1 MLQLNNTIL
10 DNECAKDSMIGK
22 YIYMKHTNK
31 EMDIYH
37 IYSIKSV
44 INGKNIQYETN
55 KHFYFCIPFNRQC
68 KGFCY
73 DSKTNIELTNKDIL
87 YELSYD
93 EWLNTFRSFVENDG
107 KLVSDLPAKI
117 IKDEN
122 NTLRAL

>member
-1 MLQLNNTIL
+1 MKQLYNTIKT
-10 DNECAKDSMIGK
+10 NEYAKSFMIGK
-22 YIYMKHTNK
+22 YIYMKRSNK
-31 EMDIYH
+31 EMDIYY
-37 IYSIKSV
+37 IFNI
-44 INGKNIQYETN
+44 KNIIEENPVMYETD
-55 KHFYFCIPFNRQC
+55 KCFYFCIPFNRQC

-73 DSKTNIELTNKDIL
+73 DSKTNIELTNKDVL